1 MVQEFAVKEIVL
13 FIHIALATFWV
24 GGMIFLVLVVSPF
37 VRKLPI
43 KDEIYQAVGKRF
55 SFYGTFIT
63 LSLLFVTGLWNF
75 HNVAGLSNLFD
86 LSSPY
91 TVTFWH
97 KLVFFFLVVLI
108 SLFHDLYFGV
118 KAVNSSFHAKVAR
131 LLGLVNLLLS
141 LYMVFLASK
150 LRFGG

>member
-1 MVQEFAVKEIVL
+1 MKEFIL
-13 FIHIALATFWV
+13 FIHIVLASFWV

-37 VRKLPI
+37 VRNLPI

-63 LSLLFVTGLWNF
+63 LSLLFVTSLWNF

-86 LSSPY
+86 FSSPY
-91 TVTFWH
+91 TLTFWH
-97 KLVFFFLVVLI
+97 KVGFFFLVVLV
-108 SLFHDLYFGV
+108 SLIHDLYFGV
-118 KAVNSSFHAKVAR
+118 RAVNSRFYANVTR

-141 LYMVFLASK
+141 LYIVFLASK